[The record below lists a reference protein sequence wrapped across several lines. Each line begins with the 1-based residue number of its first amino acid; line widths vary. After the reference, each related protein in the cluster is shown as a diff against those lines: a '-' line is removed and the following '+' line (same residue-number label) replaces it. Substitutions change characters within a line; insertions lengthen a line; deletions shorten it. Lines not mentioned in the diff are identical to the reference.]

1 MPADGA
7 RGDAAAA
14 RGDAAAARGD
24 AAAARGDADAARGDA
39 DGGVAEAEAGAGD
52 TGSATTG
59 IDPSGRGRSRSADEV
74 VVGGTAAEGDADA
87 AAPIMVKPHREKDP
101 NTVTTFSV
109 VTFLL
114 FLGFSFFSLARLC
127 AF

>member
-1 MPADGA
+1 MPARGDAVVA

-14 RGDAAAARGD
+14 RVDA
-24 AAAARGDADAARGDA
+24 
-39 DGGVAEAEAGAGD
+39 
-52 TGSATTG
+52 GSATTG
-59 IDPSGRGRSRSADEV
+59 INPSGRGRSRSADEV

-87 AAPIMVKPHREKDP
+87 DAPIMVEPHREKDP